1 MSSTVR
7 IDFSRPIALFPLPA
21 VSLYPH
27 TAEWLV
33 AFEPRYR
40 QMVED
45 CLRARGEAS
54 TAGSHPASPPGSPP
68 GSILSAAPIAMA
80 TYASRQWSGQRV
92 GEPPLRPVVCVT
104 KLIEHTALADGRHQV
119 LLHGVSRARIE
130 SIAEPDGRRLYRL
143 ARLVPIDARPG
154 PPRRLPGF
162 NHMLSALLAQSQLRR
177 VQRLET
183 VREWLTRGSVPTE
196 VIIEQLLPL
205 LARGDD
211 MRYQLL
217 AEPSGRERAR
227 FVLSELAHLGQQ
239 LSRAVERTPETA
251 LRGVHLN

>member
-45 CLRARGEAS
+45 CLRARGE
-54 TAGSHPASPPGSPP
+54 
-68 GSILSAAPIAMA
+68 GSILGAAPIAMA
-80 TYASRQWSGQRV
+80 TYASRQWAGPRV
-92 GEPPLRPVVCVT
+92 GEPALRPIVCVS
-104 KLIEHTALADGRHQV
+104 KMVEHAMLGDGRHRV

-143 ARLVPIDARPG
+143 ARLVPIDARSG

-162 NHMLSALLAQSQLRR
+162 NHMLGSLLNQSQLRR

-183 VREWLTRGSVPTE
+183 VREWLVRGSVPTE

-211 MRYQLL
+211 MRYQML

-239 LSRAVERTPETA
+239 LSRAVERTPA
-251 LRGVHLN
+251 AAMRGVHPN